1 MRPANGLLNPV
12 LKNIVRRFRTTAL
25 AVLTVLALLPASA
38 AHAQGC
44 ILCYTSL
51 AAAGSRAMHAFQLA
65 MLVLLFPALFL
76 FIGIF
81 VFILRRGVAADAAQ
95 ANEA

>member
-1 MRPANGLLNPV
+1 M
-12 LKNIVRRFRTTAL
+12 AL
-25 AVLTVLALLPASA
+25 AALTVLGLLPASA

-51 AAAGSRAMHAFQLA
+51 AAAGSRAMHAFQMA
-65 MLVLLFPALFL
+65 MFVLLFPALFL